1 MEVAEEGRR
10 IIAPVDESEL
20 PAEKETAVRA
30 SEAKWV
36 TSHDEGKEEEK
47 TEEAPKGQATSEQQ
61 QPELLMGKFKSV
73 EELGKSYQELEAHAT
88 RLAQEMS
95 SLKKTQPQSSESE
108 QSEFEIPKD
117 LEEEIF
123 NSPKTAVA
131 KIIDLAVKQAVGKV
145 KGEQQAQTRETAVK
159 ETQEW
164 FTKECSD
171 LAGNRTAAL
180 MIEGLAA
187 EAEGSTMLE
196 KFQNATKTYRETVK
210 ASAVAAEN
218 KARETAAETQR
229 QLDAATMPSGKK
241 ATGNGRKVWKESDIE
256 WLMEHDQPQYQRLQH
271 EIVKARQEGRVRRDL

>member
-61 QPELLMGKFKSV
+61 QPELLMGKFKTV